1 MGQGDEAV
9 AIVGVGCRLP
19 GGLTDLA
26 GLWDV
31 LSRGE
36 DMIGEMP
43 EDRMQRARVV
53 DPGPTRANRSYTAAG
68 GFLPDV
74 AGFDAGYFGI
84 APAEA
89 IRMDPQQRLL
99 LEMAVEAL
107 DDAGLPAQALAGSSA
122 SVFVGVSEAS
132 YLRLQAQATAE
143 LSPYVVSGGTLSVIA
158 NRLSYCLDLR
168 GPSMVVDTAC
178 SSALVALDRACRS
191 LLDGS
196 SRLAFAGGVHVLS
209 GPEGFYG
216 FSAAS
221 MLSRRGRCA
230 AFSADADGF
239 VRAEGG
245 GVVVLKRLADAV
257 ADGDRIHAVIAGS
270 GTNSDG
276 RTMGL
281 ALPNSQAQE
290 ALLRDVYERAGVV
303 PDDLV
308 YFEAHG
314 TGTPA
319 GDPAEARSVGRALGQ
334 RRTTGPLPIGSV
346 KSNLGHLEPAS
357 GMAGLFKA
365 LLVLRHGTAPATLHA
380 LPLNPQIDFGGL
392 GLAPTV
398 EPVKLPLRPGAAVG
412 INSFGFGG
420 ANAHVVLTAPPT
432 PPLAGPTPT
441 GRLPVL
447 ISARSANALRELA
460 TRMSARLREA
470 APDEFYD
477 LAHTSTRR
485 RSAHP
490 HRAAVLADSPD
501 RAADE
506 LDALFT
512 GTPAAGA
519 SGSAAERGAVVY
531 AFTGNGSQWPGMA
544 ADLPAAEPAFRAAV
558 EEADAAL
565 APHLGWSVA
574 GELAHPDPARFS
586 RTEVAQP
593 ALFAVQVGL
602 AALLRANG
610 VRPAAV
616 LGHSVGEVAAAYV
629 AGALTLAQA
638 AHVIAER
645 SSAQAATAGT
655 GRMAAVGLPEQA
667 ARDVLAPYD
676 GALELAAVNSDRD
689 VTVAGDPRALAALGA
704 ELSARD
710 VFFRELDLDHAFHSR
725 AMDPLAGPLRTALAG
740 LTPSAARIPFV
751 STVTGAPLPGEQL
764 TADYWWR
771 NVREPVR
778 FAEAAAHALGG
789 TPGVVV
795 EIGPHPVL
803 RPYLRRTGAAHVPTL
818 QRDST
823 GPRDMAAAV
832 TAVISAGA
840 ELDWATHFPHPAR
853 VADLPSYPWQ
863 RRRYWYGE
871 ACDWE
876 RTSGTG
882 RTEHP
887 LLGERLPGPH
897 PTWENTVEPQLVS
910 WLGDHHV
917 DGAVVMPA
925 AGYVEMALA
934 AGRRA
939 LHSPVEVRHLEITRP
954 LPLSWPDPGD
964 TRVQTSVQ
972 PDSGALAISTSERR
986 GEECH
991 PVARAQV
998 RTLLGR
1004 PPARVDLGAAR
1015 RRCPDPVD
1023 GAAHYEACRRAGLAY
1038 GPAFQLLRNL
1048 HVGDGEVLAMYTYD
1062 DPDAAYEV
1070 WPAVLDAAFQA
1081 GAPLLRNRI
1090 ATGDSYLPC
1099 GLGSV
1104 RVWRAPGSSGVIRVR
1119 QGVVIDP
1126 EVCWDIVITDE
1137 DGTVVVEIDR
1147 LRMRRMPGGR
1157 TPLCVQQ
1164 TVLRAAPGPGDH
1176 GDAAAVPVP
1185 ADLVEA
1191 ARGRI
1196 AQLRQAWQESGC
1208 DHFAADADRTIAHH
1222 WATALSGLLGEPARP
1237 FTTGDLVEA
1246 GMLHRHRRLLKV
1258 MLPLLEQQGL
1268 VSGLPDGRWE
1278 LTGTPRR
1285 DAELSAALINDHPA
1299 FAADASL
1306 LTRQLHHLPGL
1317 LTGGTGPLQLPSADP
1332 TRHQQFYDLSP
1343 RSRFGNLM
1351 VRCVLEEII
1360 RHWPADR
1367 PLRVLEI
1374 GAGTGGLTA
1383 AVLPVLPADRT
1394 RYTFTDVS
1402 AAVLGSAEHRFSA
1415 YDFVDYRT
1423 FGLDTG
1429 TDGKELAEAG
1439 FDVVLAAG
1447 ALHTAAD
1454 LTEGLRRVRRLLAPG
1469 GRLLAVES
1477 HDLARLAAV
1486 FGSLDGFWRRSDHA
1500 LRPDGL
1506 LLRRDQWPPLLERC
1520 GFTDVVRTGP
1530 DTDAGA
1536 ADLSVLVAGVD
1547 DHTAPPPPAL
1557 AAPAP
1562 GTVWRVGAEAPSEE
1576 PLAQAL
1582 AELLGGATVTDLEG
1596 LSGPAEPGA
1605 EEVATVLVL
1614 GEPEEHPDRIVGQS
1628 TRRAAALR
1636 ALAASSARLQGGT
1649 RASVWLVTRPSGLLP
1664 APERPAHPGDAPVWG
1679 AARTLANEWPDLTVR
1694 RISLDRCDDPSADAR
1709 RLAQELLS
1717 PCDEDEIVL
1726 TRGGRFVARETGRP
1740 AHEPAATAQAVLAP
1754 AVTAPACSFALTVR
1768 DPGLSYRL
1776 LWQERPAPRPGPGQI
1791 VIEVK
1796 AAALNYRD
1804 TMRANGLLPAEAVE
1818 GTPTE
1823 HGLGMECAGVVT
1835 DIGPGT
1841 TTWAPG
1847 DRVFGL
1853 AAAALASHAV
1863 ADAGAVGR
1871 VPDGMSFTEA
1881 ATLPVVFAT
1890 VHYSLAQLARLA
1902 PGETLLVHGGAGGV
1916 GLAALQYAGRHGA
1929 HVIAT
1934 AGSDAKRDLLAA
1946 LGVEHVLD
1954 SRSLDFVPRVRE
1966 LTGGRGVHVVVNSLS
1981 GEAGDRS
1988 LELLRPGGRFIE
2000 LGKRDMFEN
2009 RPLPRR
2015 PFLDHIAYFGVD
2027 ITRPLADPDAAKELL
2042 REIVGLVHAEDYRP
2056 LPHVVH
2062 PAARVEEAFRLLQ
2075 HSHHTGK
2082 VVVAFDP
2089 LDEPVP
2095 VRHTPVPAAL
2105 DPDGTYLVTGGLGG
2119 FGAAT
2124 ADWLADQGARHLALV
2139 GRRGAE
2145 APEAAAVVDR
2155 LTRRGITATPY
2166 AADVTDEAAVR
2177 RVFAAVD
2184 ATGHPLRGVVHGA
2197 MHLDDAPLSDLT
2209 DDRFAAVLAPKAAG
2223 AAVLHRLTADRDLDL
2238 FLLHSSVTAC
2248 VGNVYQAPYVAGNS
2262 YLEALARAR
2271 RHADRPGTAIAW
2283 GAIDG
2288 TGYVA
2293 RNDLG
2298 DAVSALGID
2307 PVAPDVLLPAAAGV
2321 LAEGAAVAAI
2331 GRFRWSRAR
2340 HLLPAMAAP
2349 RFTHLVPARS
2359 DASADTPGDVLR
2371 ALSALPPDEAAHA
2384 ITGIL
2389 AGFLATVLRTEV
2401 AELTP
2406 DRPLAE
2412 FGIDSLMGA
2421 EFLVRA
2427 REYFDVRL
2435 SPAELLGNS
2444 GNLTQ
2449 LARLIRQ
2456 RLEQAVPAPRTTTE
2470 TPEQGGRPTAGL
2482 TTSATA

>member
-53 DPGPTRANRSYTAAG
+53 DPGPARANRSYTAAG

-107 DDAGLPAQALAGSSA
+107 DDAGVPAQALAGSSA

-191 LLDGS
+191 LLDGT
-196 SRLAFAGGVHVLS
+196 SRLAFAGGVHVLT
-209 GPEGFYG
+209 GPEGFCG

-281 ALPNSQAQE
+281 ALPNSEAQE
-290 ALLRDVYERAGVV
+290 ALLRDVYERARVV

-380 LPLNPQIDFGGL
+380 HPLNPQIDFAGL

-420 ANAHVVLTAPPT
+420 ANAHVVLTSPPT
-432 PPLAGPTPT
+432 PPLAGPAPT

-447 ISARSANALRELA
+447 ISARSANALSELA

-512 GTPAAGA
+512 GTPAAGT
-519 SGSAAERGAVVY
+519 SGSAVEHGAVVY

-544 ADLPAAEPAFRAAV
+544 ADLLAAEPAFRSAV

-586 RTEVAQP
+586 RTEIAQP

-616 LGHSVGEVAAAYV
+616 LGHSVGEVAAAYT

-655 GRMAAVGLPEQA
+655 GRMAAVGLSEQA
-667 ARDVLAPYD
+667 ARDVLAAYD

-689 VTVAGDPRALAALGA
+689 VTVAGDPRALTALGA

-740 LTPSAARIPFV
+740 LTPSAAHIPFV

-840 ELDWATHFPHPAR
+840 DLDWAAHFPHPAR

-863 RRRYWYGE
+863 RRRYWHGE

-882 RTEHP
+882 RAEHP

-910 WLGDHHV
+910 WLGDHRV

-954 LPLSWPDPGD
+954 LPLPWPDPGD

-1004 PPARVDLGAAR
+1004 PPARVDLDAAR
-1015 RRCPDPVD
+1015 RRCPHPVD
-1023 GAAHYEACRRAGLAY
+1023 GTAHYEECRRAGLTY
-1038 GPAFQLLRNL
+1038 GPAFQLLGNL
-1048 HVGDGEVLAMYTYD
+1048 HVGDGEVLATYTYD
-1062 DPDAAYEV
+1062 DPDSAYEV

-1081 GAPLLRNRI
+1081 GAPLLRNRS

-1104 RVWRAPGSSGVIRVR
+1104 RVWRAPGPSGVIRVR
-1119 QGVVIDP
+1119 QGAVIDP

-1157 TPLCVQQ
+1157 TPLSVQQ
-1164 TVLRAAPGPGDH
+1164 TVLRAAPSPGDP

-1196 AQLRQAWQESGC
+1196 TQLRQVWQESGC
-1208 DHFAADADRTIAHH
+1208 DHFAADADRTIAHR
-1222 WATALSGLLGEPARP
+1222 WATALAGLLGEPARP
-1237 FTTGDLVEA
+1237 FTTGDLVAA
-1246 GMLHRHRRLLKV
+1246 GLLHRHRRLLKV

-1278 LTGTPRR
+1278 LTGTSRR
-1285 DAELSAALINDHPA
+1285 DAELSAALITDHPP

-1306 LTRQLHHLPGL
+1306 LTRQLHHLPDL
-1317 LTGGTGPLQLPSADP
+1317 LTGRTSPLQLPSADP

-1402 AAVLGSAEHRFSA
+1402 AAVLGPAEHRFTA

-1423 FGLDTG
+1423 FSLDTG
-1429 TDGKELAEAG
+1429 PDGKELPEAG
-1439 FDVVLAAG
+1439 FDIVLAAG

-1486 FGSLDGFWRRSDHA
+1486 FGSLDSFWRRSDHT

-1506 LLRRDQWPPLLERC
+1506 LLRRDEWPPLLERC
-1520 GFTDVVRTGP
+1520 GFTGVVRTGP
-1530 DTDAGA
+1530 DTDAGTA
-1536 ADLSVLVAGVD
+1536 DLSDLSVLVAGVD
-1547 DHTAPPPPAL
+1547 DRTAPPPPAL

-1576 PLAQAL
+1576 PLARAL
-1582 AELLGGATVTDLEG
+1582 AELLSGATVTDLEG
-1596 LSGPAEPGA
+1596 ISGPAEPGA

-1614 GEPEEHPDRIVGQS
+1614 GEPEEHPDRIVGQT

-1636 ALAASSARLQGGT
+1636 ALAASSARPQGGT

-1694 RISLDRCDDPSADAR
+1694 RISLDRCDDPSTDAR
-1709 RLAQELLS
+1709 RLVRELLS
-1717 PCDEDEIVL
+1717 PCDEDELVL
-1726 TRGGRFVARETGRP
+1726 THGGRFVARETGRP
-1740 AHEPAATAQAVLAP
+1740 AHEPAATAQAVTPP
-1754 AVTAPACSFALTVR
+1754 AHSFALTVL

-1776 LWQERPAPRPGPGQI
+1776 LWQERRAPRPGPGQI

-1835 DIGPGT
+1835 DIGPET
-1841 TTWAPG
+1841 TAWAPG

-1871 VPDGMSFTEA
+1871 VPEGMSFTEA

-1916 GLAALQYAGRHGA
+1916 GLAALQYARRHGA
-1929 HVIAT
+1929 QVIAT

-2042 REIVGLVHAEDYRP
+2042 REIVGLVHAGDYRP

-2095 VRHTPVPAAL
+2095 VRRTPAPAAL

-2124 ADWLADQGARHLALV
+2124 AAWLADQGARHLALV

-2145 APEAAAVVDR
+2145 APEAAAVVER

-2298 DAVSALGID
+2298 DALSALGID

-2359 DASADTPGDVLR
+2359 DASDDSPGDVLR

-2389 AGFLATVLRTEV
+2389 AGFLATVLRTEA

-2435 SPAELLGNS
+2435 SPTELLGNS

-2456 RLEQAVPAPRTTTE
+2456 RLEQAVPAPRMTTE
-2470 TPEQGGRPTAGL
+2470 TPEQGGRPAAGL
-2482 TTSATA
+2482 TASVTP

>member
-1 MGQGDEAV
+1 MGHGDQAV

-26 GLWDV
+26 GLWEV

-36 DMIGEMP
+36 DVIGEMP

-53 DPGPTRANRSYTAAG
+53 DPGPARANRSYTAAG

-107 DDAGLPAQALAGSSA
+107 DDAGVPAQALAGSSA

-132 YLRLQAQATAE
+132 YLRLQAQAAAE

-191 LLDGS
+191 LLDGT
-196 SRLAFAGGVHVLS
+196 SRLAFAGGVHVLT
-209 GPEGFYG
+209 GPEGYYG

-245 GVVVLKRLADAV
+245 GVVVLKRLTDAV
-257 ADGDRIHAVIAGS
+257 ADGDRVHAVIAGT

-290 ALLRDVYERAGVV
+290 ALLRDVYERAGVA

-365 LLVLRHGTAPATLHA
+365 LLVLRHGTAPSTLHA
-380 LPLNPQIDFGGL
+380 LPLNPQIDFAGL

-432 PPLAGPTPT
+432 PRLAGPAPT

-447 ISARSANALRELA
+447 LSARSADALKELA

-501 RAADE
+501 RAADA
-506 LDALFT
+506 LDALFA

-519 SGSAAERGAVVY
+519 SGSAAEHGAVVF

-544 ADLPAAEPAFRAAV
+544 ADPLAAEPVFRAAV
-558 EEADAAL
+558 DEADAAL

-586 RTEVAQP
+586 RTEVTQP

-645 SSAQAATAGT
+645 SSAQAATAGS
-655 GRMAAVGLPEQA
+655 GRMAAVGLSEEA

-689 VTVAGDPRALAALGA
+689 VTVAGDPQALAALGA

-751 STVTGAPLPGEQL
+751 STVTGEPLPGEEL

-778 FAEAAAHALGG
+778 FAEAAAQALGR

-795 EIGPHPVL
+795 EVGPHPVL
-803 RPYLRRTGAAHVPTL
+803 RPYLRRTGAVHVPTL
-818 QRDST
+818 RRDST

-832 TAVISAGA
+832 AAVVSAGA
-840 ELDWATHFPHPAR
+840 DVDWTAHFPHPAR

-863 RRRYWYGE
+863 RRRYWHGE
-871 ACDWE
+871 AGDWE

-897 PTWENTVEPQLVS
+897 PTWENTVEPQMVS
-910 WLGDHHV
+910 WLGDHRV
-917 DGAVVMPA
+917 EEAVVMPA

-939 LHSPVEVRHLEITRP
+939 LHSAVEVRHLEIIRP
-954 LPLSWPDPGD
+954 LPLPWPDPGD
-964 TRVQTSVQ
+964 MRLQTGIQ
-972 PDSGALAISTSERR
+972 PDSGAVAIATSERR

-1004 PPARVDLGAAR
+1004 PPAPVDLEAAR
-1015 RRCPDPVD
+1015 RHCPHPVD
-1023 GAAHYEACRRAGLAY
+1023 GTAHYEECRRAGLAY
-1038 GPAFQLLRNL
+1038 GPAFRLLRNL
-1048 HVGDGEVLAMYTYD
+1048 HVGDGEVLATYTYD
-1062 DPDAAYEV
+1062 SPDAAYEV

-1081 GAPLLRNRI
+1081 GAPLLRDRT
-1090 ATGDSYLPC
+1090 ATGDVHLPC

-1104 RVWRAPGSSGVIRVR
+1104 RVWRAPGPSGVIRVR
-1119 QGVVIDP
+1119 QGAVIDP

-1137 DGTVVVEIDR
+1137 DGTVVIEIDR

-1157 TPLCVQQ
+1157 TPLCVQR

-1176 GDAAAVPVP
+1176 GDAVAVPVP

-1196 AQLRQAWQESGC
+1196 TQLRQAWQESGC
-1208 DHFAADADRTIAHH
+1208 DRFAAAADRTIAHR
-1222 WATALSGLLGEPARP
+1222 WATALAGLLGEPARP
-1237 FTTGDLVEA
+1237 FTAGDLVAA
-1246 GMLHRHRRLLKV
+1246 GLLHRHRRLLKV
-1258 MLPLLEQQGL
+1258 MLPLLEEQGL
-1268 VSGLPDGRWE
+1268 VSGRPDGGWE

-1285 DAELSAALINDHPA
+1285 DVELSASLINDHPA

-1306 LTRQLHHLPGL
+1306 LTRQLHQLPGL
-1317 LTGGTGPLQLPSADP
+1317 LTGATGPLPLPSADP
-1332 TRHQQFYDLSP
+1332 TRHQQFYDLSA
-1343 RSRFGNLM
+1343 RSRFGNLL
-1351 VRCVLEEII
+1351 VRCVLEEIV
-1360 RHWPADR
+1360 RHWPDDR

-1374 GAGTGGLTA
+1374 GAGTGGLAA

-1402 AAVLGSAEHRFSA
+1402 ANLLGPAEHRFSA

-1423 FGLDTG
+1423 FSLDTG
-1429 TDGKELAEAG
+1429 SDGMELPEAG

-1447 ALHTAAD
+1447 ALHTATD
-1454 LTEGLRRVRRLLAPG
+1454 LTQGLGRVRQLLAPG
-1469 GRLLAVES
+1469 GRLLAVEP

-1486 FGSLDGFWRRSDHA
+1486 LGGLDSFWRRSDHT

-1506 LLRRDQWPPLLERC
+1506 LLRPDQWPPLLERC
-1520 GFTDVVRTGP
+1520 GFTGVVRTGP
-1530 DTDAGA
+1530 GTDAGT

-1547 DHTAPPPPAL
+1547 DRTAPPPPAL

-1562 GTVWRVGAEAPSEE
+1562 GTVWRVAAEAPSEE
-1576 PLAQAL
+1576 PLARAL
-1582 AELLGGATVTDLEG
+1582 AELLGGATVTDLDG
-1596 LSGPAEPGA
+1596 LGEPADPGA

-1614 GEPEEHPDRIVGQS
+1614 GEPEEHPGRIVGQS

-1636 ALAASSARLQGGT
+1636 ALAARSARLPGGT

-1694 RISLDRCDDPSADAR
+1694 RISLDRCDDPPADAR
-1709 RLAQELLS
+1709 RLARELLS

-1726 TRGGRFVARETGRP
+1726 TRGGRFVARETTRP
-1740 AHEPAATAQAVLAP
+1740 AHEPSVTAKAATAP
-1754 AVTAPACSFALTVR
+1754 ARCFTLTVR

-1776 LWQERPAPRPGPGQI
+1776 LWQERPVPRPGPGRL
-1791 VIEVK
+1791 VIEVR

-1823 HGLGMECAGVVT
+1823 QGLGMECAGVVT

-1841 TTWAPG
+1841 TGWAPG

-1853 AAAALASHAV
+1853 AAAALASHTV
-1863 ADAGAVGR
+1863 ADAEAVGR

-1881 ATLPVVFAT
+1881 ATLPVVLAT
-1890 VHYSLAQLARLA
+1890 VHHTLGHLARLA

-1916 GLAALQYAGRHGA
+1916 GLAALQYARRHGA

-1934 AGSDAKRDLLAA
+1934 AGSDAKRDLLTA

-2027 ITRPLADPDAAKELL
+2027 ITRPLADPDTAKELL
-2042 REIVGLVHAEDYRP
+2042 REIVGLVHAGDYRP

-2089 LDEPVP
+2089 MDEPVP
-2095 VRHTPVPAAL
+2095 VCHTPSSAAL
-2105 DPDGTYLVTGGLGG
+2105 DPAGTYLVTGGLGG
-2119 FGAAT
+2119 FAAAT
-2124 ADWLADQGARHLALV
+2124 ADWLADLGARHLALV
-2139 GRRGAE
+2139 GRRGAGS
-2145 APEAAAVVDR
+2145 PEAAAVLDR
-2155 LTRRGITATPY
+2155 LARRGVTATPY
-2166 AADVTDEAAVR
+2166 AADVTDETAMR
-2177 RVFAAVD
+2177 RVIAAVD
-2184 ATGHPLRGVVHGA
+2184 ATGHALRGVVHGA

-2248 VGNVYQAPYVAGNS
+2248 VGNVHQAPYVAGNS

-2283 GAIDG
+2283 GAIAG
-2288 TGYVA
+2288 TGYLA

-2298 DAVSALGID
+2298 DAVSTRGID

-2321 LAEGAAVAAI
+2321 LADGPAVAAI

-2349 RFTHLVPARS
+2349 RFTHLVPARADAS
-2359 DASADTPGDVLR
+2359 DATPGDVLR

-2384 ITGIL
+2384 VTGIL
-2389 AGFLATVLRTEV
+2389 AQLLATVLR
-2401 AELTP
+2401 AEAADLSP

-2435 SPAELLGNS
+2435 SPTELLGNS

-2449 LARLIRQ
+2449 LAHLIRQ
-2456 RLEQAVPAPRTTTE
+2456 RLEQSVPAPRAHTE
-2470 TPEQGGRPTAGL
+2470 QVGQPAAGRTA
-2482 TTSATA
+2482 SASA